1 VSKANIYHARRKI
14 RRRRRLRVDKENDMQ
29 KQDMEM

>member
-1 VSKANIYHARRKI
+1 VSKANIYHVRRKI
-14 RRRRRLRVDKENDMQ
+14 RRRRLRVDKENDMQ